1 MLAKAILAAESSLG
15 ISMPSIADIVK
26 SQRIIIP
33 KLPAPTVVAENVSG
47 VLGIDCHPKAIQ
59 VASMV
64 VRSS

>member
-1 MLAKAILAAESSLG
+1 MG

>member
-1 MLAKAILAAESSLG
+1 MG
-15 ISMPSIADIVK
+15 ISMPSIADIIK

-47 VLGIDCHPKAIQ
+47 VLGIDCHLKAIQ
-59 VASMV
+59 VASIV